1 MFSIVA
7 NTGLLRDV
15 VWITTGEPVQ
25 CRSIHF
31 FECLVGVMC
40 QRFHSFH
47 QIPFCL
53 THYIMQARIFNKE
66 KTDHSDTS
74 RIKMIGLIWCD
85 RRDLNSYGS
94 TTRPSNVRVCQFR
107 HGRVLR
113 CLQAI
118 SQTAIAIIL
127 FYLLLVNT

>member
-1 MFSIVA
+1 MKKAKTGSSIKTVNQSLQLFDEQPNMIGYGQVGTHRRKRKCLMFGIVA

-15 VWITTGEPVQ
+15 VRITTGEPVQ

-31 FECLVGVMC
+31 FECLIGVMC

-66 KTDHSDTS
+66 KTDNSDTS
-74 RIKMIGLIWCD
+74 RIKMIGHI
-85 RRDLNSYGS
+85 
-94 TTRPSNVRVCQFR
+94 
-107 HGRVLR
+107 
-113 CLQAI
+113 
-118 SQTAIAIIL
+118 
-127 FYLLLVNT
+127 